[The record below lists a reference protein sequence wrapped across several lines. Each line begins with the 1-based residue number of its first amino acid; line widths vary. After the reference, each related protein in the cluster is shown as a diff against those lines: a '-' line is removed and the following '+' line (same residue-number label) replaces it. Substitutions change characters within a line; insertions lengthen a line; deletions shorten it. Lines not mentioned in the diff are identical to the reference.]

1 MYNPNDIVR
10 TAEAE
15 EAGRLYREAIKLGK
29 VGKFDEALRS
39 VEAIEKTQF
48 RLRVVFRNEALLE
61 LVHLCCEVSQIER
74 AFEIAKVMELPQFQ
88 KLAFETV
95 ERYAKKPSQS

>member
-1 MYNPNDIVR
+1 MYNPKEIVR
-10 TAEAE
+10 TPEAE

-39 VEAIEKTQF
+39 VEAMEETNFQL
-48 RLRVVFRNEALLE
+48 RLVFRNEALLE
-61 LVHLCCEVSQIER
+61 SVHLCCEASQIER
-74 AFEIAKVMELPQFQ
+74 ALEIAKVMELPQFQ

-95 ERYAKKPSQS
+95 DRYAKKTSQS

>member
-1 MYNPNDIVR
+1 MYNPKNIVR
-10 TAEAE
+10 SPEAE
-15 EAGRLYREAIKLGK
+15 EAGRLFREAIKLGK

-39 VEAIEKTQF
+39 VEAIEETGY
-48 RLRVVFRNEALLE
+48 RLKLVWRNEVLLE
-61 LVHLCCEVSQIER
+61 LVHLCCEASQLER

-95 ERYAKKPSQS
+95 ELYTKKKSQS